1 MATTEIHAK
10 ADLGSLR
17 IHDSHRSGGR
27 AGKRL
32 GYASAALGVI
42 VLLAGIAFA
51 FRNQTPT
58 VEVVTAQKPDAGGR
72 SAILNASGYVTPRRR
87 ATIAAKITGR
97 VTGVFFD
104 EGTHVHAGQLLA
116 TLDDSDVK
124 KALDSAKADRDS
136 SQAAIADFQ
145 VQLKFSQIELRR
157 AEQLQQAGVQTQE
170 QLDTASTNVDSLK
183 AKINLAKQQV
193 QGSEMRIREAQ
204 QAVDNCV
211 INAPYDGIV
220 VSKDAQVGEMVSP
233 VSAGG
238 GFTRTGIATIVDM
251 NSNEI
256 EVDVNESYIARVK
269 DKQKVTAILD
279 AYPNW
284 EIPSHVRTVIP
295 TADRQKATVKVR
307 ISFDK
312 LDPRILPDMGI
323 KVTFLSD
330 EPVKKSNAAAPVV
343 AVLLPNDAVHDENGK
358 KIVFLVKN
366 GKLERRAVAIGNSK
380 GDQTEIMSGLVAGDI
395 VVLRGPANLQ
405 DGLAVQIKK

>member
-1 MATTEIHAK
+1 
-10 ADLGSLR
+10 
-17 IHDSHRSGGR
+17 
-27 AGKRL
+27 
-32 GYASAALGVI
+32 
-42 VLLAGIAFA
+42 
-51 FRNQTPT
+51 
-58 VEVVTAQKPDAGGR
+58 
-72 SAILNASGYVTPRRR
+72 
-87 ATIAAKITGR
+87 
-97 VTGVFFD
+97 VFFD
-104 EGTHVHAGQLLA
+104 EGTHVHEGQLLA

-124 KALDSAKADRDS
+124 KALETAKANRDSA
-136 SQAAIADFQ
+136 QAAIADYQ
-145 VQLKFSQIELRR
+145 VQLKFAEIEMRR
-157 AEQLQQAGVQTQE
+157 AEELHKAAVQSQE
-170 QLDTASTNVDSLK
+170 QLDSASTNVDSLK

-193 QGSEMRIREAQ
+193 LGSEMLIREAQ

-269 DKQKVTAILD
+269 DRQKVTAILD
-279 AYPNW
+279 AYPDW

-330 EPVKKSNAAAPVV
+330 EPVKKADPKAPVV
-343 AVLLPNDAVHDENGK
+343 AALLPNEALHDDNGK

-366 GKLERRAVAIGNSK
+366 DHLERRAVSVGNTQGS
-380 GDQTEIMSGLVAGDI
+380 QTEILSGLAAGDS
-395 VVLRGPANLQ
+395 VVVKGPANMQ
-405 DGLAVQIKK
+405 DGQAVEIKK

>member
-1 MATTEIHAK
+1 VK
-10 ADLGSLR
+10 
-17 IHDSHRSGGR
+17 
-27 AGKRL
+27 
-32 GYASAALGVI
+32 
-42 VLLAGIAFA
+42 
-51 FRNQTPT
+51 
-58 VEVVTAQKPDAGGR
+58 
-72 SAILNASGYVTPRRR
+72 
-87 ATIAAKITGR
+87 
-97 VTGVFFD
+97 
-104 EGTHVHAGQLLA
+104 AGQLLA

-204 QAVDNCV
+204 QAVDNCT
-211 INAPYDGIV
+211 ITAPYDGIV

-233 VSAGG
+233 ISAGG

-256 EVDVNESYIARVK
+256 EVDVNESFIARVK
-269 DKQKVTAILD
+269 DHQKVTAILD
-279 AYPNW
+279 AYPDW

-330 EPVKKSNAAAPVV
+330 EPAKKLDANAPVV
-343 AVLLPNDAVHDENGK
+343 AALLPNEALHDDGGK
-358 KIVFLVKN
+358 KIVYLVKN
-366 GKLERRAVAIGNSK
+366 EKLERRAVAVGNKQGS
-380 GDQTEIMSGLVAGDI
+380 QTEIMSGIAAGDAI
-395 VVLRGPANLQ
+395 VVKGPANMQ
-405 DGLAVQIKK
+405 VGLAVQIKK

>member
-1 MATTEIHAK
+1 MATTEIHPK
-10 ADLGSLR
+10 EDLGSLR
-17 IHDSHRSGGR
+17 IHDSHRSGGKT
-27 AGKRL
+27 GKVL
-32 GYASAALGVI
+32 SYVSAVI
-42 VLLAGIAFA
+42 GLVIIIAGIAYA
-51 FRNQTPT
+51 FRNQTPV
-58 VEVVTAQKPDAGGR
+58 VEVVTAQKPEAGGR

-104 EGTHVHAGQLLA
+104 EGTHVKAGQLLA

-204 QAVDNCV
+204 QAVDNCT
-211 INAPYDGIV
+211 ITAPYDGIV

-269 DKQKVTAILD
+269 DRQKVTAILD
-279 AYPNW
+279 AYPDW

-330 EPVKKSNAAAPVV
+330 EPVRKVDASAPVV
-343 AVLLPNDAVHDENGK
+343 AALLPTDALHDDGGK

-366 GKLERRAVAIGNSK
+366 DKLERRAVALGNAQ
-380 GDQTEIMSGLVAGDI
+380 GAQTEILSGIVAGDS
-395 VVLRGPANLQ
+395 VVVKGPANMQ